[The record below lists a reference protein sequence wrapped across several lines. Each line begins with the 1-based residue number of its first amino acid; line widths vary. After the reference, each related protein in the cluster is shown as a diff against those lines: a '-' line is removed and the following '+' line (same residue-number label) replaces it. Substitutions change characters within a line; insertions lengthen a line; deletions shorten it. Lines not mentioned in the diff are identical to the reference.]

1 MECVAVDEFD
11 HHCSQKLITLLEK
24 IISKKIWISP
34 WLLDNEKNPFGYS
47 LFNKWI
53 DLAYALIPWTLL
65 VTAIMDEKIDR
76 SSGIEML
83 WLDYFIAILYLGER
97 EQYSCSKKMSMSK
110 CHINGQKKIDSD
122 D

>member
-34 WLLDNEKNPFGYS
+34 WLLDNEKNLFGYS

-97 EQYSCSKKMSMSK
+97 EQYSCSKKDE
-110 CHINGQKKIDSD
+110 HINMSHQWTKKIDYD